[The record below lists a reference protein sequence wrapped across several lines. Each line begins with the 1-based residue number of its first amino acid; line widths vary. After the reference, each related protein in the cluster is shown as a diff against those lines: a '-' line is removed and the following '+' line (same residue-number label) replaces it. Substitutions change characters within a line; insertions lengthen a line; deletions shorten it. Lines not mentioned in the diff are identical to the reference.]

1 MESFFEIIFEIIFEL
16 VIEGS
21 LELSMT
27 KSIKVP
33 LLLRILALLFIVAIC
48 GGLCAVFLIAG
59 IKNEQPLLIGVSV
72 FLLIMIIVAFITK
85 YREYR
90 RK

>member
-1 MESFFEIIFEIIFEL
+1 MESFFEILFEIIFEL

-33 LLLRILALLFIVAIC
+33 LLLRILAVLFIVVIY
-48 GGLCAVFLIAG
+48 GGLCAVFLVAG
-59 IKNEQPLLIGVSV
+59 IKNEQPLLVGISV

-85 YREYR
+85 YRQYR

>member
-33 LLLRILALLFIVAIC
+33 LLLRILAALFIVGIS

-59 IKNEQPLLIGVSV
+59 IKNKQPLLIGVSV

>member
-33 LLLRILALLFIVAIC
+33 LLLRILAALFIIEIG
-48 GGLCAVFLIAG
+48 GGLCAVFFIAG
-59 IKNEQPLLIGVSV
+59 IKNKQPLFIGVSV

>member
-1 MESFFEIIFEIIFEL
+1 MESFFEILFEIIFEL
-16 VIEGS
+16 IIEGS

-33 LLLRILALLFIVAIC
+33 LLLRILAVLFIVVIY
-48 GGLCAVFLIAG
+48 GGLCAILLVAG
-59 IKNEQPLLIGVSV
+59 IKNEQPLLVGISV

-85 YREYR
+85 YRQYR

>member
-1 MESFFEIIFEIIFEL
+1 MESFFEILFEIIFEVVL
-16 VIEGS
+16 EGS
-21 LELSMT
+21 LELSTT

-33 LLLRILALLFIVAIC
+33 LLLRILAVLFIVAIG
-48 GGLCAVFLIAG
+48 GGLCAFIFIIGV
-59 IKNEQPLLIGVSV
+59 KNEQPLLIGISV

-90 RK
+90 RR

>member
-1 MESFFEIIFEIIFEL
+1 MDTFFEIIFEIIFEVVL
-16 VIEGS
+16 EGS

-33 LLLRILALLFIVAIC
+33 LLLRILAVLFICVIF
-48 GGLCAVFLIAG
+48 GGLCAVLFLAG
-59 IKNEQPLLIGVSV
+59 IKNKQPLLVGIAIFIFV
-72 FLLIMIIVAFITK
+72 MMIVAFITK